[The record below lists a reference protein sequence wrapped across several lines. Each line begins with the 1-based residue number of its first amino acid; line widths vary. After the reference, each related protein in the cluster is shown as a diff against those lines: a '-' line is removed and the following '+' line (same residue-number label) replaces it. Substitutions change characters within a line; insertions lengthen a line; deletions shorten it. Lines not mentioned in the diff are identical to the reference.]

1 MKELEEYL
9 NSKIG
14 LTNNKNLEALHRFF
28 TEDQLK
34 NLMDKTIAIVGTNG
48 KTSTANFIYN
58 LLGKEEKQVLMF
70 TSPHLVSFQERIQSH
85 SNINFDYILKIV
97 QDFEIENNITLGYF
111 ETLFLI
117 ACKSFLDN
125 EMDYFICEAG
135 IGGVLDTTSII
146 QSKNVVLTNIGRDHQ
161 DLLGYTDLEVLD
173 QKIFVSNNIDNFF
186 VGDLS
191 DELIKVIE
199 NNYKHLNSKY
209 YLKDFVDGNSKHFT
223 SNQINY
229 LLASLIVNFLISS
242 SIRKIS
248 LDFNKEF
255 VEGRF
260 EIINRNPLKILD
272 GAHNIDGFIKTI
284 EDYEKVFS
292 LEDTHL
298 YLGFKNGK
306 NIENIITYLK
316 PKKQYNLNF
325 IEENTFFNQQNPD
338 KFIDYLKSENIDY
351 KIVELKTFSA
361 NKNPSILLGSLYLIG
376 EYKKRKLHE
385 NVFYDK
391 T

>member
-28 TEDQLK
+28 TVDQLK

-58 LLGKEEKQVLMF
+58 LLCKEKKQVLMF
-70 TSPHLVSFQERIQSH
+70 TSPHLVSFQERIQSQ
-85 SNINFDYILKIV
+85 SDINFGYISSLV
-97 QDFEIENNITLGYF
+97 HDFEIENNITLGYF
-111 ETLFLI
+111 ETLFII
-117 ACKSFLDN
+117 AAKAFLDN

-135 IGGVLDTTSII
+135 IGGVLDTTSVI

-173 QKIFVSNNIDNFF
+173 QKIFVSNSIDNLF

-191 DELIKVIE
+191 NELIKVIE
-199 NNYKHLNSKY
+199 NNYKHFKSKY
-209 YLKDFVDGNSKHFT
+209 FLKDFVDGKSKDFT

-242 SIRKIS
+242 STRKIP
-248 LDFNKEF
+248 LDFNQEF

-284 EDYEKVFS
+284 EDYEKVYS

-306 NIENIITYLK
+306 NIENIISYLK
-316 PKKQYNLNF
+316 PKKQYKLNF
-325 IEENTFFNQQNPD
+325 IEADSFFDQQNPNN
-338 KFIDYLKSENIDY
+338 FMDYLKDENIDY
-351 KIVELKTFSA
+351 KIVNLDEFSL

-376 EYKKRKLHE
+376 EYKKRII
-385 NVFYDK
+385 

>member
-28 TEDQLK
+28 TEDQL
-34 NLMDKTIAIVGTNG
+34 NSLMDKTIAIVGTNG
-48 KTSTANFIYN
+48 KTSTANFIFN

-85 SNINFDYILKIV
+85 SNINFDYISRIV
-97 QDFEIENNITLGYF
+97 HDFEIENNITLGYF

-117 ACKSFLDN
+117 ACKAFLDN

-173 QKIFVSNNIDNFF
+173 QKIFVSNSIDNLF

-191 DELIKVIE
+191 DELTKVIE
-199 NNYKHLNSKY
+199 NNYKHFKSRHFLN
-209 YLKDFVDGNSKHFT
+209 DFVDGKSKDFT

-242 SIRKIS
+242 STRKITQ
-248 LDFNKEF
+248 DFNKEF

-284 EDYEKVFS
+284 EDYEKVYS

-306 NIENIITYLK
+306 NIENIISYLK
-316 PKKQYNLNF
+316 PKKQYKLNF
-325 IEENTFFNQQNPD
+325 IKENTFFNQQNPD

-351 KIVELKTFSA
+351 KIVELSTFSS

-376 EYKKRKLHE
+376 EYKKRI
-385 NVFYDK
+385 
-391 T
+391 TT

>member
-1 MKELEEYL
+1 MKELEDYL
-9 NSKIG
+9 NFKIG

-34 NLMDKTIAIVGTNG
+34 YLMDKSISIVGTNG
-48 KTSTANFIYN
+48 KTSTANFIYK
-58 LLGKEEKQVLMF
+58 LLSKEKKQVLMF
-70 TSPHLVSFQERIQSH
+70 TSPHLVNFEERIQSH
-85 SNINFDYILKIV
+85 SDINFDFISRSV
-97 QDFEIENNITLGYF
+97 HDFEIENNITLGYF

-117 ACKSFLDN
+117 ACKAFLDN

-135 IGGVLDTTSII
+135 IGGVLDTTSVI

-161 DLLGYTDLEVLD
+161 DLLGYSDLEVLD
-173 QKIFVSNNIDNFF
+173 QKIFVSNSIDNLF

-191 DELIKVIE
+191 DELIKAIE
-199 NNYKHLNSKY
+199 DNYDHYKSKHFLMNFVDGK
-209 YLKDFVDGNSKHFT
+209 LKDFT
-223 SNQINY
+223 STQLNY
-229 LLASLIVNFLISS
+229 LLASLVVNFLL
-242 SIRKIS
+242 S
-248 LDFNKEF
+248 LNTKNITLKSNQEF

-284 EDYEKVFS
+284 EDYEKVYS
-292 LEDTHL
+292 LGDTHL

-306 NIENIITYLK
+306 NIEKIINYLK
-316 PKKQYNLNF
+316 PKKQYKLNF

-338 KFIDYLKSENIDY
+338 KFINYLESENIDY
-351 KIVELKTFSA
+351 KIVELSTFSS

-376 EYKKRKLHE
+376 EYKKRI
-385 NVFYDK
+385 
-391 T
+391 TT

>member
-70 TSPHLVSFQERIQSH
+70 TSPHLVNFQERIQSH
-85 SNINFDYILKIV
+85 SNINFDYISRIV
-97 QDFEIENNITLGYF
+97 HDFEIENNITLGYF

-117 ACKSFLDN
+117 ACKAFLDN

-161 DLLGYTDLEVLD
+161 ELLGYTDLEVLD
-173 QKIFVSNNIDNFF
+173 QKIFVSNSIDNLF
-186 VGDLS
+186 VGNLS

-199 NNYKHLNSKY
+199 NNYKHFNSKY
-209 YLKDFVDGNSKHFT
+209 FLNDFVDGKSKDFT

-242 SIRKIS
+242 SIRKIP

-306 NIENIITYLK
+306 NIENIISYLK
-316 PKKQYNLNF
+316 AKKQYKLNF

-351 KIVELKTFSA
+351 KIAELNTFSA

-376 EYKKRKLHE
+376 EYKKRI
-385 NVFYDK
+385 
-391 T
+391 TT

>member
-28 TEDQLK
+28 TKDQLE

-70 TSPHLVSFQERIQSH
+70 TSPHLVNFQERIQSH
-85 SNINFDYILKIV
+85 SNINFDYISRIV
-97 QDFEIENNITLGYF
+97 HDFEIENNITLGYF

-117 ACKSFLDN
+117 ACKAFLDN

-173 QKIFVSNNIDNFF
+173 QKIFVSNSIDNLF
-186 VGDLS
+186 VGNLS

-199 NNYKHLNSKY
+199 NNYKHFNSKY
-209 YLKDFVDGNSKHFT
+209 FLNDFVDGKSKDFT

-242 SIRKIS
+242 SIRKIP

-306 NIENIITYLK
+306 NIENIISYLK
-316 PKKQYNLNF
+316 AKKQYKLNF
-325 IEENTFFNQQNPD
+325 IEDNTFFNQQNPD
-338 KFIDYLKSENIDY
+338 KFIDFLKSENIDY
-351 KIVELKTFSA
+351 KIVELSTFSS

-376 EYKKRKLHE
+376 EYKKRI
-385 NVFYDK
+385 
-391 T
+391 TT

>member
-28 TEDQLK
+28 TKDQLE

-85 SNINFDYILKIV
+85 SNINFDYISRIV
-97 QDFEIENNITLGYF
+97 HDFEIENNITLGYF

-117 ACKSFLDN
+117 ACKAFLDN

-161 DLLGYTDLEVLD
+161 ELLGYTDLEVLD
-173 QKIFVSNNIDNFF
+173 QKIFVSNSIDNLF
-186 VGDLS
+186 VGNLS

-199 NNYKHLNSKY
+199 NNYKHFNSKY
-209 YLKDFVDGNSKHFT
+209 FLNDFVDGKSKDFT

-242 SIRKIS
+242 STRKIP

-260 EIINRNPLKILD
+260 EVINRNPLKILD

-284 EDYEKVFS
+284 EDYEKVYS
-292 LEDTHL
+292 SGDTHL
-298 YLGFKNGK
+298 YLGFKNGR
-306 NIENIITYLK
+306 NIENIISYLK
-316 PKKQYNLNF
+316 PKKQYKLNF
-325 IEENTFFNQQNPD
+325 IKEDSFFDQQNPNN
-338 KFIDYLKSENIDY
+338 FIDYLKDENIDY
-351 KIVELKTFSA
+351 KIVDLEVFSS

-376 EYKKRKLHE
+376 EYKKRK
-385 NVFYDK
+385 F

>member
-14 LTNNKNLEALHRFF
+14 LTNNKNLEKLRSFF
-28 TEDQLK
+28 TDPQLNK
-34 NLMDKTIAIVGTNG
+34 LMNGTISIVGTNG
-48 KTSTANFIYN
+48 KTSTANFVYQ
-58 LLGKEEKQVLMF
+58 LLCKETTKVLMF
-70 TSPHLVSFQERIQSH
+70 TSPHLVNFTERIQS
-85 SNINFDYILKIV
+85 NNEINFDYLARIV
-97 QDFEIENNITLGYF
+97 KEFESENNITLGYF
-111 ETLFLI
+111 ETFFLI
-117 ACKSFLDN
+117 ACKAFLDN

-135 IGGVLDTTSII
+135 IGGMLDTTSLI

-161 DLLGYTDLEVLD
+161 ELLGYTDLEVLD
-173 QKIFVSNNIDNFF
+173 QKIFVSNSIDNLF
-186 VGDLS
+186 VGNLS
-191 DELIKVIE
+191 NELIKVIE
-199 NNYKHLNSKY
+199 NNYKHFNSKY
-209 YLKDFVDGNSKHFT
+209 FLNDFVDGKSKDFT

-242 SIRKIS
+242 SIRKIP

-284 EDYEKVFS
+284 EDYEKVYS
-292 LEDTHL
+292 SEDTHL

-306 NIENIITYLK
+306 NIENIISYLK
-316 PKKQYNLNF
+316 AKKQYKLNF
-325 IEENTFFNQQNPD
+325 IEDNTFFNQQNPD
-338 KFIDYLKSENIDY
+338 KFIDFLKSENIDY
-351 KIVELKTFSA
+351 KIVELSTFSS

-376 EYKKRKLHE
+376 EYKKRII
-385 NVFYDK
+385 

>member
-1 MKELEEYL
+1 MNEVEEYL

-85 SNINFDYILKIV
+85 SNINFDYISRIV
-97 QDFEIENNITLGYF
+97 HDFEIENNITLGYF

-117 ACKSFLDN
+117 ACKAFLDN

-135 IGGVLDTTSII
+135 IGGVLDTTFVI

-161 DLLGYTDLEVLD
+161 ELLGYTDLEVLD
-173 QKIFVSNNIDNFF
+173 QKIFVSNSIDNLF
-186 VGDLS
+186 VGNLS

-199 NNYKHLNSKY
+199 NNYKHFKSKHFLN
-209 YLKDFVDGNSKHFT
+209 DFVDGNSKDFT

-229 LLASLIVNFLISS
+229 LLASLVVNILIRSS
-242 SIRKIS
+242 KRKITA
-248 LDFNKEF
+248 DFNEEY

-272 GAHNIDGFIKTI
+272 GAHNIDGFVKTI
-284 EDYEKVFS
+284 EDYEKVYS

-306 NIENIITYLK
+306 NIENIISYLK
-316 PKKQYNLNF
+316 PKKQYKLNF
-325 IEENTFFNQQNPD
+325 IKENTFFNQQNPD
-338 KFIDYLKSENIDY
+338 KFIDYLNSENIDY
-351 KIVELKTFSA
+351 KIAELKTFSA

-376 EYKKRKLHE
+376 EYKKRI
-385 NVFYDK
+385 
-391 T
+391 TT

>member
-1 MKELEEYL
+1 MNELEEYL

-58 LLGKEEKQVLMF
+58 LLRKEEKQVLMF

-85 SNINFDYILKIV
+85 SNINFDYISRIV
-97 QDFEIENNITLGYF
+97 HDFEIENNITLGYF

-117 ACKSFLDN
+117 ACKAFLDN

-173 QKIFVSNNIDNFF
+173 QKIFVSNSIDNLF

-199 NNYKHLNSKY
+199 NNYKHFKSKHFLN
-209 YLKDFVDGNSKHFT
+209 DFVDGKSKDFT

-229 LLASLIVNFLISS
+229 LLASLVVNILIRSNK
-242 SIRKIS
+242 RKITA
-248 LDFNKEF
+248 DFNKEY

-284 EDYEKVFS
+284 EDYEKVYS

-306 NIENIITYLK
+306 KIENIIRYLK
-316 PKKQYNLNF
+316 SKKQYKLNF
-325 IEENTFFNQQNPD
+325 IEENTFYNQQSPD
-338 KFIDYLKSENIDY
+338 KFIDYLETENIDY
-351 KIVELKTFSA
+351 KIVELSTFSS

-376 EYKKRKLHE
+376 EYKKRI
-385 NVFYDK
+385 
-391 T
+391 TT

>member
-1 MKELEEYL
+1 LKELEEYL

-14 LTNNKNLEALHRFF
+14 LTNNKNLVALNRFF
-28 TEDQLK
+28 TDVQLK
-34 NLMDKTIAIVGTNG
+34 NLMDKTVAIVGTNG
-48 KTSTANFIYN
+48 KTSTANFIYK
-58 LLGKEEKQVLMF
+58 LLSKEHKQVLMF
-70 TSPHLVSFQERIQSH
+70 TSPHLVNFQERIQSQYD
-85 SNINFDYILKIV
+85 INFDYISSFV
-97 QDFEIENNITLGYF
+97 HDFEIENNITLGYF

-135 IGGVLDTTSII
+135 IGGVLDTTSVI

-161 DLLGYTDLEVLD
+161 DLLGYTDRDVLD
-173 QKIFVSNNIDNFF
+173 QKIFVSNNIDNLF
-186 VGDLS
+186 VGDIS
-191 DELIKVIE
+191 DELVKVIE
-199 NNYKHLNSKY
+199 NNYKHTKSKHF
-209 YLKDFVDGNSKHFT
+209 LKDFVDGKSKDLT

-229 LLASLIVNFLISS
+229 LLASFVVNSLLCSNTT
-242 SIRKIS
+242 KMS
-248 LDFNKEF
+248 LDLNQEF

-260 EIINRNPLKILD
+260 EIINLNPLKILD

-284 EDYEKVFS
+284 EDYEKVYS
-292 LEDTHL
+292 SKDTDL

-306 NIENIITYLK
+306 NIENIINYLK

-338 KFIDYLKSENIDY
+338 RFTDYLESEDVDFKVVNLRD
-351 KIVELKTFSA
+351 FSS

-376 EYKKRKLHE
+376 EYKKR
-385 NVFYDK
+385 
-391 T
+391 TTT

>member
-1 MKELEEYL
+1 LKELEEYL

-28 TEDQLK
+28 TKDQLE

-70 TSPHLVSFQERIQSH
+70 TSPHLMNFQERIQSH
-85 SNINFDYILKIV
+85 SNINFDYISRIV
-97 QDFEIENNITLGYF
+97 HDFEIENNITLGYF

-117 ACKSFLDN
+117 ACKAFLDN
-125 EMDYFICEAG
+125 ELDYFICEAG

-161 DLLGYTDLEVLD
+161 ELLGYTDLEVLD
-173 QKIFVSNNIDNFF
+173 QKIFVSNSIDNLF
-186 VGDLS
+186 VGNLS

-199 NNYKHLNSKY
+199 NNYKHFNSKY
-209 YLKDFVDGNSKHFT
+209 FLNDFVDGKSKDFT

-242 SIRKIS
+242 SIRKIP

-284 EDYEKVFS
+284 EDYEKVYS
-292 LEDTHL
+292 LKDTHL

-306 NIENIITYLK
+306 NIENIISYLK
-316 PKKQYNLNF
+316 AKKQYKLNF
-325 IEENTFFNQQNPD
+325 IEDNTFFNQQNPD
-338 KFIDYLKSENIDY
+338 KFIDFLKSENIDY
-351 KIVELKTFSA
+351 KIVELSTFSS

-376 EYKKRKLHE
+376 EYKKRI
-385 NVFYDK
+385 
-391 T
+391 TT

>member
-70 TSPHLVSFQERIQSH
+70 TSPHLVNFQERIQSH
-85 SNINFDYILKIV
+85 SNINFDYISRIV
-97 QDFEIENNITLGYF
+97 HDFEIENNITLGYF

-117 ACKSFLDN
+117 ACKAFLDN

-135 IGGVLDTTSII
+135 IGGVLDTTSVI

-173 QKIFVSNNIDNFF
+173 QKIFVSNSIDNLF

-199 NNYKHLNSKY
+199 NNYKHFNSKY
-209 YLKDFVDGNSKHFT
+209 FLNDFVDGKSKDFT

-242 SIRKIS
+242 SIRKIP

-306 NIENIITYLK
+306 NIENIISYLK
-316 PKKQYNLNF
+316 AKKQYKLNF
-325 IEENTFFNQQNPD
+325 IEDNTFFNQQNPD

-351 KIVELKTFSA
+351 KIVELSTFSS

-376 EYKKRKLHE
+376 EYKKRII
-385 NVFYDK
+385 

>member
-1 MKELEEYL
+1 MKELEDYL
-9 NSKIG
+9 NFKIG

-34 NLMDKTIAIVGTNG
+34 YLMDKTISIVGTNG
-48 KTSTANFIYN
+48 KTSTANFIYK
-58 LLGKEEKQVLMF
+58 LLSKEKKQVLMF
-70 TSPHLVSFQERIQSH
+70 TSPHLVNFEERIQSH
-85 SNINFDYILKIV
+85 SDINFDFISRSV
-97 QDFEIENNITLGYF
+97 HDFEIENNITLGYF

-117 ACKSFLDN
+117 ACKAFLDN

-135 IGGVLDTTSII
+135 IGGVLDTTSVI

-161 DLLGYTDLEVLD
+161 DLLGYSDLEVLD
-173 QKIFVSNNIDNFF
+173 QKIFVSNSIDNLF

-191 DELIKVIE
+191 DELIKAIE
-199 NNYKHLNSKY
+199 DNYDHYKSKHFLMNFVDGK
-209 YLKDFVDGNSKHFT
+209 LKDFT
-223 SNQINY
+223 STQLNY
-229 LLASLIVNFLISS
+229 LLASLVVNFLQ
-242 SIRKIS
+242 S
-248 LDFNKEF
+248 LNTKNITLKSNQEF

-284 EDYEKVFS
+284 EDYEKVYS
-292 LEDTHL
+292 LGDTHL

-306 NIENIITYLK
+306 NIEKIINYLK
-316 PKKQYNLNF
+316 PKKQYKLNF

-338 KFIDYLKSENIDY
+338 KFINYLESENIDY
-351 KIVELKTFSA
+351 KIVELSTFSS

-376 EYKKRKLHE
+376 EYKKRI
-385 NVFYDK
+385 
-391 T
+391 TT

>member
-70 TSPHLVSFQERIQSH
+70 TSPHLVNFQERIQSH
-85 SNINFDYILKIV
+85 SNINFDYISRIV
-97 QDFEIENNITLGYF
+97 HDFEIENNITLGYF

-117 ACKSFLDN
+117 ACKAFLDN

-161 DLLGYTDLEVLD
+161 ELLGYTDLEVLD
-173 QKIFVSNNIDNFF
+173 QKIFVSNSIDNLF

-199 NNYKHLNSKY
+199 NNYKHIKSKNFLN
-209 YLKDFVDGNSKHFT
+209 DFVEGKSKDFT

-242 SIRKIS
+242 SIRKIP

-284 EDYEKVFS
+284 EDYEKVYS
-292 LEDTHL
+292 SEDTHL

-306 NIENIITYLK
+306 NIENIISYLK
-316 PKKQYNLNF
+316 AKKQYKLNF
-325 IEENTFFNQQNPD
+325 IEDNTFFNQQNPD

-351 KIVELKTFSA
+351 KIVELSTFSS

-376 EYKKRKLHE
+376 EYKKRII
-385 NVFYDK
+385 

>member
-28 TEDQLK
+28 TKDQLE

-70 TSPHLVSFQERIQSH
+70 TSPHLVNFQERIQSL
-85 SNINFDYILKIV
+85 SNINFDYISRIV
-97 QDFEIENNITLGYF
+97 HDFEIENNITLGYF

-117 ACKSFLDN
+117 ACKAFLDN

-135 IGGVLDTTSII
+135 IGGVLDTTSVI

-173 QKIFVSNNIDNFF
+173 QKIFVSNSIDNLF
-186 VGDLS
+186 VGNLS

-199 NNYKHLNSKY
+199 NNYKHFNSKY
-209 YLKDFVDGNSKHFT
+209 FLNDFVDGKSKDFT

-242 SIRKIS
+242 SIRKIP

-284 EDYEKVFS
+284 EDYEKVCS

-306 NIENIITYLK
+306 KIENIINYLK
-316 PKKQYNLNF
+316 PKKQYKLNF
-325 IEENTFFNQQNPD
+325 IKEDSFFDQQNPNN
-338 KFIDYLKSENIDY
+338 FIDYLKNENIDY
-351 KIVELKTFSA
+351 KIVDLKVFSS

-376 EYKKRKLHE
+376 EYKKRK
-385 NVFYDK
+385 F

>member
-28 TEDQLK
+28 TKDQLE

-58 LLGKEEKQVLMF
+58 LLGKEDKQVLMF
-70 TSPHLVSFQERIQSH
+70 TSPHLMNFQERIQSH
-85 SNINFDYILKIV
+85 SNINFDYISRIV
-97 QDFEIENNITLGYF
+97 HDFEIENNITLGYF

-117 ACKSFLDN
+117 ACKAFLDN

-173 QKIFVSNNIDNFF
+173 QKIFVSNSIDNLF

-191 DELIKVIE
+191 DELIKEIE
-199 NNYKHLNSKY
+199 NNYKHFKSKHL
-209 YLKDFVDGNSKHFT
+209 LKDFVDGNSKDLT
-223 SNQINY
+223 SNQINF
-229 LLASLIVNFLISS
+229 LLASLIVNLLLGSNT
-242 SIRKIS
+242 KKVP
-248 LDFNKEF
+248 LDFNQEF

-272 GAHNIDGFIKTI
+272 GAHNIDGFIKTL
-284 EDYEKVFS
+284 EDYEKVYN

-316 PKKQYNLNF
+316 PKKQYKLNF

-351 KIVELKTFSA
+351 KIAELKTFSA

-376 EYKKRKLHE
+376 EYKKRII
-385 NVFYDK
+385 

>member
-28 TEDQLK
+28 TKDQLE

-58 LLGKEEKQVLMF
+58 LLGKEDKQVLMF
-70 TSPHLVSFQERIQSH
+70 TSPHLMNFQERIQSH
-85 SNINFDYILKIV
+85 SNINFDYISRIV
-97 QDFEIENNITLGYF
+97 HDFEIENNITLGYF

-117 ACKSFLDN
+117 ACKAFLDN

-161 DLLGYTDLEVLD
+161 ELLGYTDLEVLD
-173 QKIFVSNNIDNFF
+173 QKIFVSNSIDNLF
-186 VGDLS
+186 VGNLS

-199 NNYKHLNSKY
+199 NNYKHFNSKY
-209 YLKDFVDGNSKHFT
+209 FLNDFVDGKSKDFT

-242 SIRKIS
+242 SIRKIP

-292 LEDTHL
+292 LEYTHL

-306 NIENIITYLK
+306 NIENIISYLK
-316 PKKQYNLNF
+316 KKKQYKLNF

-338 KFIDYLKSENIDY
+338 KFIDFLKSENIDY
-351 KIVELKTFSA
+351 KIVELSTFSS

-376 EYKKRKLHE
+376 EYKKRII
-385 NVFYDK
+385 

>member
-28 TEDQLK
+28 TKDQLE

-85 SNINFDYILKIV
+85 SNINFDYISRIV
-97 QDFEIENNITLGYF
+97 HDFEIENNITLGYF

-117 ACKSFLDN
+117 ACKAFLDN

-161 DLLGYTDLEVLD
+161 ELLGYTDLEVLD
-173 QKIFVSNNIDNFF
+173 QKIFVSNSIDNLF
-186 VGDLS
+186 VGNLS

-199 NNYKHLNSKY
+199 NNYKHFNSKY
-209 YLKDFVDGNSKHFT
+209 FLNDFVDGKSKDFT

-242 SIRKIS
+242 SIRKIP

-306 NIENIITYLK
+306 NIENIISYLK
-316 PKKQYNLNF
+316 AKKQYKLNF
-325 IEENTFFNQQNPD
+325 IEDNTFFNQQNPD
-338 KFIDYLKSENIDY
+338 KFIDFVKSENIDY
-351 KIVELKTFSA
+351 KIVELSTFSS

-376 EYKKRKLHE
+376 EYKKRI
-385 NVFYDK
+385 
-391 T
+391 TT

>member
-28 TEDQLK
+28 TEDQLN

-58 LLGKEEKQVLMF
+58 LLGKEEKQILMF
-70 TSPHLVSFQERIQSH
+70 TSPHLVNFQERIQSH
-85 SNINFDYILKIV
+85 SNINFDYISRIV
-97 QDFEIENNITLGYF
+97 HDFEIENNITLGYF

-117 ACKSFLDN
+117 ACKAFLDN

-161 DLLGYTDLEVLD
+161 ELLGYTDLEVLD
-173 QKIFVSNNIDNFF
+173 QKIFVSNSIDNLF
-186 VGDLS
+186 VGNLS
-191 DELIKVIE
+191 DELNKVIE
-199 NNYKHLNSKY
+199 NNYKHFNSKY
-209 YLKDFVDGNSKHFT
+209 FLNDFVDGKSKDFT

-242 SIRKIS
+242 SIRKIP

-260 EIINRNPLKILD
+260 EIINNNPLKILD

-292 LEDTHL
+292 LKDTHL

-306 NIENIITYLK
+306 NIENIISYLK
-316 PKKQYNLNF
+316 AKKQYKLNF

-338 KFIDYLKSENIDY
+338 KFVDFLKSENIDY
-351 KIVELKTFSA
+351 KIVELSTFSS
-361 NKNPSILLGSLYLIG
+361 NKNPSILIGSLYLIG
-376 EYKKRKLHE
+376 EYKKRII
-385 NVFYDK
+385 

>member
-70 TSPHLVSFQERIQSH
+70 TSPHLVNFQERIQSH
-85 SNINFDYILKIV
+85 SNINFDYISRIV
-97 QDFEIENNITLGYF
+97 HDFEIENNITLGYF

-117 ACKSFLDN
+117 ACKAFLDN

-161 DLLGYTDLEVLD
+161 ELLGYTALEVLD
-173 QKIFVSNNIDNFF
+173 QKIFVSNSIDNLF

-199 NNYKHLNSKY
+199 KNYKHFKSKY
-209 YLKDFVDGNSKHFT
+209 FLKDFVDGKSKDFT
-223 SNQINY
+223 SNQINF
-229 LLASLIVNFLISS
+229 LLASLVVNFLIGSNT
-242 SIRKIS
+242 RKIP
-248 LDFNKEF
+248 LDFNQQF

-284 EDYEKVFS
+284 EDFEKVYS
-292 LEDTHL
+292 LEDTQL

-306 NIENIITYLK
+306 NIENIISYLK
-316 PKKQYNLNF
+316 PKKQYKLNF
-325 IEENTFFNQQNPD
+325 IKEDSFFDQQNPNN
-338 KFIDYLKSENIDY
+338 FIDYLKDENIDY
-351 KIVELKTFSA
+351 KIVDLEVFSS

-376 EYKKRKLHE
+376 EYKKRK
-385 NVFYDK
+385 F

>member
-1 MKELEEYL
+1 LKELEEYL

-28 TEDQLK
+28 TKDQLE

-58 LLGKEEKQVLMF
+58 LLGKEKKQVLMF
-70 TSPHLVSFQERIQSH
+70 TSPHLVNFQERIQSH
-85 SNINFDYILKIV
+85 SNINFDYISRIV
-97 QDFEIENNITLGYF
+97 HDFEIENNITLGYF

-117 ACKSFLDN
+117 ACKAFLDN

-161 DLLGYTDLEVLD
+161 ELLGYTDLEVLD
-173 QKIFVSNNIDNFF
+173 QKIFVSNSIDNLF

-199 NNYKHLNSKY
+199 KNYKHFKSKY
-209 YLKDFVDGNSKHFT
+209 FLKDFVDGKSKDFT
-223 SNQINY
+223 SNQINF
-229 LLASLIVNFLISS
+229 LLASLVVNFLIGSNT
-242 SIRKIS
+242 RKIP
-248 LDFNKEF
+248 LDFNQEF

-284 EDYEKVFS
+284 EDFEKVYS
-292 LEDTHL
+292 LEDTQL

-306 NIENIITYLK
+306 NIENIISYLK
-316 PKKQYNLNF
+316 PKKQYKLNF
-325 IEENTFFNQQNPD
+325 IKEDSFFDQQNPNN
-338 KFIDYLKSENIDY
+338 FIDYLKDENIDY
-351 KIVELKTFSA
+351 KIVDLEVFSS

-376 EYKKRKLHE
+376 EYKKRK
-385 NVFYDK
+385 F

>member
-14 LTNNKNLEALHRFF
+14 VTNNKNLDALHRFF

-34 NLMDKTIAIVGTNG
+34 YLMDKTIAIVGTNG
-48 KTSTANFIYN
+48 KTSTANFIYK
-58 LLGKEEKQVLMF
+58 LLSKETKQVLMF
-70 TSPHLVSFQERIQSH
+70 TSPHLVNFQERIQSY
-85 SNINFDYILKIV
+85 SDINFDIISRSV
-97 QDFEIENNITLGYF
+97 HDFETKNNITLGYF

-117 ACKSFLDN
+117 ACKSFLDS

-135 IGGVLDTTSII
+135 IGGILDTTSVI

-173 QKIFVSNNIDNFF
+173 QKIFVSNSIDNLF
-186 VGDLS
+186 VGELS

-199 NNYKHLNSKY
+199 NNYKHFKSKHL
-209 YLKDFVDGNSKHFT
+209 LKDFIDGKSKDYT
-223 SNQINY
+223 SNQLNY
-229 LLASLIVNFLISS
+229 LFASLIVNFLIGSNT
-242 SIRKIS
+242 KKVP
-248 LDFNKEF
+248 LDFNLEF

-272 GAHNIDGFIKTI
+272 GAHNIDGFIRTM
-284 EDYEKVFS
+284 EDYEKVYS
-292 LEDTHL
+292 LGDTHL

-306 NIENIITYLK
+306 NIENIISFLK
-316 PKKQYNLNF
+316 PKKQYKLNF
-325 IEENTFFNQQNPD
+325 IKENTFFNQQNPD
-338 KFIDYLKSENIDY
+338 KFIDYLESENIDF
-351 KIVELKTFSA
+351 KIVELSTFSS

-376 EYKKRKLHE
+376 EYKKRI
-385 NVFYDK
+385 
-391 T
+391 TT

>member
-28 TEDQLK
+28 TKDQLE

-58 LLGKEEKQVLMF
+58 LLGKEKKQVLMF
-70 TSPHLVSFQERIQSH
+70 TSPHLVNFQERIQSH
-85 SNINFDYILKIV
+85 SNINFDYISRIV
-97 QDFEIENNITLGYF
+97 HDFEIENNITLGYF

-117 ACKSFLDN
+117 ACKAFLDN

-161 DLLGYTDLEVLD
+161 ELLGYTDLEVLD
-173 QKIFVSNNIDNFF
+173 QKIFVSNSIDNLF
-186 VGDLS
+186 VGNLS

-199 NNYKHLNSKY
+199 NNYKHFNSKY
-209 YLKDFVDGNSKHFT
+209 FLNDFVDGKSKDFT

-242 SIRKIS
+242 SIRKIP

-306 NIENIITYLK
+306 NIENIISYLK
-316 PKKQYNLNF
+316 AKKQYKLNF
-325 IEENTFFNQQNPD
+325 IEDNTFFNQQNPD
-338 KFIDYLKSENIDY
+338 KFIDFLKSENIDY
-351 KIVELKTFSA
+351 KIVELSTFSS

-376 EYKKRKLHE
+376 EYKKRII
-385 NVFYDK
+385 

>member
-28 TEDQLK
+28 TVDQLK

-70 TSPHLVSFQERIQSH
+70 TSPHLVNFQERIQSH
-85 SNINFDYILKIV
+85 SNINFDYISRIV
-97 QDFEIENNITLGYF
+97 HDFEIENNITLGYF

-117 ACKSFLDN
+117 ACKAFLDN

-161 DLLGYTDLEVLD
+161 ELLGYTDLEVLD
-173 QKIFVSNNIDNFF
+173 QKIFVSNSIDNLF
-186 VGDLS
+186 VGNLS

-199 NNYKHLNSKY
+199 NNYKHFNSKY
-209 YLKDFVDGNSKHFT
+209 FLNDFVDGKSKDFT

-242 SIRKIS
+242 SIRKIP
-248 LDFNKEF
+248 LDFNNEF

-292 LEDTHL
+292 LDGTHL

-306 NIENIITYLK
+306 NIENIISYLK
-316 PKKQYNLNF
+316 AKKQYKLNF
-325 IEENTFFNQQNPD
+325 IEDNTFFNQQNPD
-338 KFIDYLKSENIDY
+338 KFIDFLKSENIDY
-351 KIVELKTFSA
+351 KIVELSTFSS

-376 EYKKRKLHE
+376 EYKKRII
-385 NVFYDK
+385 

>member
-70 TSPHLVSFQERIQSH
+70 TSPHLVNFQERIQSH
-85 SNINFDYILKIV
+85 SNINFDYISRIV
-97 QDFEIENNITLGYF
+97 HDFEIENNITLGYF

-117 ACKSFLDN
+117 ACKAFLDN

-161 DLLGYTDLEVLD
+161 ELLGYTDLEVLD
-173 QKIFVSNNIDNFF
+173 QKIFVSNSIDNLF

-199 NNYKHLNSKY
+199 NNYKHVKSKHFLN
-209 YLKDFVDGNSKHFT
+209 DFVDGKSKDFT

-242 SIRKIS
+242 SIRKIP

-284 EDYEKVFS
+284 EDYEKVYS

-306 NIENIITYLK
+306 NIENIISYLK
-316 PKKQYNLNF
+316 AKKQYKLNF
-325 IEENTFFNQQNPD
+325 IEDNTFFNQQNPD
-338 KFIDYLKSENIDY
+338 KFIDFLKSENIDY
-351 KIVELKTFSA
+351 KIVELSTFSS

-376 EYKKRKLHE
+376 EYKKRI
-385 NVFYDK
+385 
-391 T
+391 TT